1 MATEIA
7 KAYVQIIPSAEGI
20 QGGIASALGDAGIDS
35 AATGA
40 GTRIASL
47 IKGAIG
53 AAAIGTVIKEALNEG
68 AAFEQ
73 NIGGIETLYKDSAD
87 LMKEYAAQAFET
99 AGLSAN
105 AYMETATSFAA
116 GLVNSLGGDT
126 QAAAE
131 AANTA
136 IIDMADNA
144 NKMGSSME
152 SIQNAYQGFAKQNYT
167 MLDNLKLGYGGTKTE
182 MERLLADA
190 QAITGVEYD
199 IENLADVYEAIH
211 VIQGELGIT
220 GTTAEEATA
229 TFSGSLASMKASL
242 SNFLAA
248 MATGGDVTGALSTLV
263 NTATTF
269 LMNNAL
275 PMIMNV
281 AQGVVAALPELVNQV
296 VAFLTD
302 PTAINMIIEAGF
314 TLLTS
319 LIGNL
324 PQIITTIIQALPDII
339 VNIVDALIS
348 NIPLLVDAGFQLFVA
363 LIANLPQ
370 IIVAVV
376 AAIPQ
381 IINGII
387 NSLKNAMP
395 KIAEAG
401 FNLIVSLV
409 DKLSEID
416 AKIKE
421 AIKQLI
427 DNLLGK
433 IADTKDAMVDA
444 GKNLLFGIGE
454 GITNAISSVVAKAK
468 DAAASIVDGIK
479 SFLQI
484 GSPSRLLANEVGQ
497 WIPAGIAEGI
507 TDNSNLV
514 TDAMNDVTMSGIG
527 SSIEPMMSNVG
538 QLAGAGNITIP
549 VYIGQEKIDT
559 IIITAQQRQALVI
572 CGR

>member
-73 NIGGIETLYKDSAD
+73 NIGGIETLYKESAD

-220 GTTAEEATA
+220 GTTAAEATE

-248 MATGGDVTGALSTLV
+248 MATGGDVTSALSTLV

-296 VAFLTD
+296 IAFLTD
-302 PTAINMIIEAGF
+302 PAAINMIIEAGF
-314 TLLTS
+314 TLLIS

-324 PQIITTIIQALPDII
+324 PGIITTIIQALPDII

-387 NSLKNAMP
+387 TSLKNAMP

-409 DKLSEID
+409 EKLSEID

-484 GSPSRLLANEVGQ
+484 GSPSKLLANEVGQ

-507 TDNSNLV
+507 TDNSDLV
-514 TDAMNDVTMSGIG
+514 TDAMNNVTMSGIG

-549 VYIGQEKIDT
+549 IYIGQERLDT
-559 IIITAQQRQALVI
+559 IILNAQQRHNLVSG
-572 CGR
+572 GR

>member
-190 QAITGVEYD
+190 QAITGVEYN
-199 IENLADVYEAIH
+199 IENLSDVYEAIH

-220 GTTAEEATA
+220 GTTADEATK

-242 SNFLAA
+242 SNFLAT
-248 MATGGDVTGALSTLV
+248 MATGGDVTSALSTLV

-296 VAFLTD
+296 IAFLTD
-302 PTAINMIIEAGF
+302 PSAINMIIEAGF

-324 PQIITTIIQALPDII
+324 PEIITTIIQALPDII

-348 NIPLLVDAGFQLFVA
+348 NIPMLVDAGFQLFVA

-370 IIVAVV
+370 IIVSIVQ
-376 AAIPQ
+376 AIPQ

-387 NSLKNAMP
+387 TSLRNAMP
-395 KIAEAG
+395 QIAEAG

-409 DKLSEID
+409 EKLSEID

-433 IADTKDAMVDA
+433 ITGAKDAMVDA

-507 TDNSNLV
+507 TDNSDLV

-527 SSIEPMMSNVG
+527 SSIEPMMSDVG
-538 QLAGAGNITIP
+538 EIAGAGNITIP
-549 VYIGQEKIDT
+549 VYIGQERLDT
-559 IIITAQQRQALVI
+559 IILNAQQRHALVSG
-572 CGR
+572 GR

>member
-35 AATGA
+35 AATSA

-220 GTTAEEATA
+220 GTTAEEATE

-409 DKLSEID
+409 EKLSEID

-507 TDNSNLV
+507 TDNSDLV

-538 QLAGAGNITIP
+538 ELAGAGNITIP

-559 IIITAQQRQALVI
+559 IILNAQQRRNLVSG
-572 CGR
+572 GR

>member
-248 MATGGDVTGALSTLV
+248 MATGGDVTSALSTLV

-275 PMIMNV
+275 PMIINV

-296 VAFLTD
+296 IAFLTD
-302 PTAINMIIEAGF
+302 PAAINMIIEAGF

-324 PQIITTIIQALPDII
+324 PGIITTIIQALPDII

-381 IINGII
+381 IINGIL

-416 AKIKE
+416 AKIKD

-454 GITNAISSVVAKAK
+454 GITNAISSVVTKAK

-507 TDNSNLV
+507 TNNSDLV
-514 TDAMNDVTMSGIG
+514 TDAMNDVTMSGIE

-559 IIITAQQRQALVI
+559 IIITAQQRQALVSG
-572 CGR
+572 GR